1 MLRRTAS
8 FCQTQDHARCLSRL
22 GSSTRLAECAQYLL
36 MEGAKA
42 TPTDLL
48 VMMSVKQ
55 IAMVRKMRQ
64 NLLSNDMHSD
74 QFCLCER

>member
-1 MLRRTAS
+1 
-8 FCQTQDHARCLSRL
+8 
-22 GSSTRLAECAQYLL
+22 

-55 IAMVRKMRQ
+55 IAMVRKMWQ
-64 NLLSNDMHSD
+64 NLLSNDMHSVNFAFVND
-74 QFCLCER
+74 KITYGRITSFARLIYW